1 MRTTVIRVSRQ
12 SPRLL
17 LALRPSELDALV
29 RALQAARRDPDQSV
43 YLSVAGEQGQPLTE
57 VEIYLD
63 ETDRA
68 RPWSPGSRTP
78 GPWARSG
85 RARRPEIIPI
95 PPCGIL
101 SEEVRLQP

>member
-63 ETDRA
+63 ETDRGATLVA
-68 RPWSPGSRTP
+68 RVADSWPLG
-78 GPWARSG
+78 
-85 RARRPEIIPI
+85 
-95 PPCGIL
+95 
-101 SEEVRLQP
+101 EVRESATI